1 MDFLKTTHK
10 NKIILT
16 INKSKIDDDIVDNI
30 LKATKNHQTIGLDM
44 KNVITIN
51 SKTFINLLLT
61 NKFKLF
67 NLQSEIL
74 MYISIILKE
83 GSLKSYINKNDFI
96 ENKRELIKRRF
107 LVA

>member
-51 SKTFINLLLT
+51 SKKFINLLLT